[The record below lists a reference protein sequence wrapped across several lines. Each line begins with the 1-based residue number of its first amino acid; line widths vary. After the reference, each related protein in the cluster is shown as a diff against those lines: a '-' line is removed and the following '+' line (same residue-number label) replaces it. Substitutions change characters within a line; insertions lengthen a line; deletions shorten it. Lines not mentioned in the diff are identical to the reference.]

1 MEYEDVDGPIEVA
14 RHTDNIAVVDE
25 RKIDQV
31 INKLD

>member
-31 INKLD
+31 INELD